1 MEERENNELAY
12 EILPEDFPHYD
23 LYFKIILLGNSNVG
37 KSELVMNATKNTFE
51 ESDKSTVGFEFFPFN
66 MKIGNKVI
74 KLQIWDFDYSYGQE
88 IYFCRTLRTSFYN
101 NTYLAI
107 IIYAINE

>member
-12 EILPEDFPHYD
+12 KILPEDYNKYD
-23 LYFKIILLGNSNVG
+23 LLFKIILLGDADVG
-37 KSELVMNATKNTFE
+37 KNDLVIKATKKKFIKNHLATE
-51 ESDKSTVGFEFFPFN
+51 GFEFFPFI

-88 IYFCRTLRTSFYN
+88 IYFYKGLRTSFYK
-101 NTYLAI
+101 NTSLAI